1 MADMTAPIVLLSEQQ
16 QQWLDSATENHWLR
30 RIDFQEISHLQMG
43 VASGGFGIVH
53 AGKWRGMPVAIKVLF
68 SLADFIQEVRK
79 SLLPFHSLSAQ
90 FPLPPFLCDVVFF
103 WKRRPSLESH
113 CQQQQS
119 VQKKTLDLHKTDTHT
134 HARTFMNKTRTQRIC
149 CTKVGSGIFIESGT
163 TARVGRTMFAL

>member
-68 SLADFIQEVRK
+68 SLADFIQEVTT
-79 SLLPFHSLSAQ
+79 SLLSLTLLAS
-90 FPLPPFLCDVVFF
+90 FF
-103 WKRRPSLESH
+103 QKHLFFSFCTLACSNKKKEKKKKGAH
-113 CQQQQS
+113 C
-119 VQKKTLDLHKTDTHT
+119 
-134 HARTFMNKTRTQRIC
+134 
-149 CTKVGSGIFIESGT
+149 
-163 TARVGRTMFAL
+163 

>member
-68 SLADFIQEVRK
+68 SLADFIQEVRT
-79 SLLPFHSLSAQ
+79 SLPSVLLALCSILS
-90 FPLPPFLCDVVFF
+90 PSPFLCDFVFF
-103 WKRRPSLESH
+103 GRSS
-113 CQQQQS
+113 
-119 VQKKTLDLHKTDTHT
+119 
-134 HARTFMNKTRTQRIC
+134 
-149 CTKVGSGIFIESGT
+149 KV
-163 TARVGRTMFAL
+163 